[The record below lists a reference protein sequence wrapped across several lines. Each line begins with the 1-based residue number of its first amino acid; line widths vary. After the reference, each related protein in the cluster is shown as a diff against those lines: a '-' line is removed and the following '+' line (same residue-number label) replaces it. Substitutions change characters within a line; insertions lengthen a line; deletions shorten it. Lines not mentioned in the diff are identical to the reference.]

1 VCSLYARVE
10 ISDLELSKEVFD
22 KVKAP
27 AELKVFLEEHPEVNV
42 SHATDGGQSLHR
54 ACNDGLLDSTV
65 LLLDHKADVNLQ
77 GDGGFTPLFCALNPA
92 HGDETALLLL
102 ERGAD
107 VHIKTE
113 TEGFDALYC
122 AFLARDRP
130 MTFVVLCYGADAK
143 NIVVDR
149 SITRAKVDA
158 AIAEYKNTQI
168 FIEKYHE
175 LLEHTLSNLVE
186 VDTRMALR
194 STGIYQEPLERT
206 LEYLGLSMHADQVV
220 NNSIDRKTRYRETR
234 RVLIPNQARN
244 AKHWFEKSVSWASEQ
259 Q

>member
-1 VCSLYARVE
+1 MELSERAYFMTYVSA
-10 ISDLELSKEVFD
+10 DLEVLLAD
-22 KVKAP
+22 
-27 AELKVFLEEHPEVNV
+27 HPEVNV
-42 SHATDGGQSLHR
+42 NLYKDGNGGHSLHR
-54 ACNDGLLDSTV
+54 TCNEGWLDSAV

-244 AKHWFEKSVSWASEQ
+244 AKHWYEKSMPWTSE
-259 Q
+259 